1 MKNRHLAVSI
11 TGRRCPPLKAVCEI
25 DPENVFRLIVAT
37 DSDFISEQMA
47 GGPQPRYP
55 QHIFL
60 GLNWVDWLAQEDALA
75 QIRGKGERFRPL
87 VFSSDL
93 HKSIV
98 QYGNIIGVPALII
111 LIGLVR
117 FFLRRNTTRKVYTR
131 GR

>member
-1 MKNRHLAVSI
+1 MSI
-11 TGRRCPPLKAVCEI
+11 TGRRCPPLRAVCEI
-25 DPENVFRLIVAT
+25 DPEDVFRMIVAT

-47 GGPQPRYP
+47 GGRQPRYSE
-55 QHIFL
+55 HIFL
-60 GLNWVDWLAQEDALA
+60 GLNWVDWLAQEDALT

-93 HKSIV
+93 HKNIV

-111 LIGLVR
+111 IIGLIR